1 MVFRG
6 HFPNDFLGL
15 FVVSL
20 AMSLIALV
28 LIAVSFLTLAG
39 EHL

>member
-6 HFPNDFLGL
+6 HFPNDFLDL

-20 AMSLIALV
+20 TMSLTAFV